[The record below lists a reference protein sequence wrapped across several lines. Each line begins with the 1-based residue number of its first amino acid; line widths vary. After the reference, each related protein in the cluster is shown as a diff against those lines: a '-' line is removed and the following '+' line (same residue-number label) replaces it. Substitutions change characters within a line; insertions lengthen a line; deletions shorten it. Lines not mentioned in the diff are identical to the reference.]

1 MKTKPNPQKV
11 RDSLLD
17 QAAKRTARVLDNLG
31 AVRFIKQ
38 VADRDTLR
46 RFKNDAALT
55 YFIARELEFVKTK
68 VWEDKYRPHKAFDLI
83 PVESEV
89 HPGAENVVWREETL
103 AGIAKI
109 VSNYADDL
117 PQSDVGT
124 RKNTREILTVAGSF
138 SYTFKDML
146 SAAFSG
152 RALDAAKARS
162 LKHSVERTVDE
173 LAAIGHTASGITGML
188 NNGSVALTSLA
199 SGAWATATADEIL
212 QDMADCVGAVFS
224 ASSGVFEADT
234 LALPTAEY
242 QIAAQKR
249 LGDTETTVLQ
259 FFLANNP
266 FIKSVEHWW
275 RLDTAGAS
283 SVARMVA
290 YRKDPDVLHIEM
302 PMLFDMLD
310 PQEKNLAAVVPGLAM
325 TAGCIV
331 SRPLAMQYADF
342 TT

>member
-1 MKTKPNPQKV
+1 MTKPNPQKV
-11 RDSLLD
+11 RDAMLD
-17 QAAKRTARVLDNLG
+17 KAAKRTARILDRIG
-31 AVRFIKQ
+31 AVSIVKS

-46 RFKNDAALT
+46 RFKNDDAIT
-55 YFIARELEFVKTK
+55 YFVARELEYVKAK
-68 VWEDKYRPHKAFDLI
+68 VWEDKYRPHKAFELI
-83 PVESEV
+83 PVESDV
-89 HPGAENVVWREETL
+89 HPGAKNVVWYEEAL
-103 AGIAKI
+103 AGVAKI
-109 VSNYADDL
+109 VSSYADDL

-124 RKNTREILTVAGSF
+124 RENTRTILTVAGSF
-138 SYTFKDML
+138 GYSFKDML
-146 SAAFSG
+146 ASAFTG

-162 LKHSVERTVDE
+162 LKHNIERTIDGV
-173 LAAIGHTASGITGML
+173 AAIGHTASGITGML
-188 NNGSVALTSLA
+188 NNASVATTSLA
-199 SGAWATATADEIL
+199 SGAWATATADEML
-212 QDMADCVGAVFS
+212 RDMSDCAGAVFS
-224 ASSGVFEADT
+224 ASQGVFEADT
-234 LALPTAEY
+234 LVLPVAEY

-259 FFLANNP
+259 FFLATNP
-266 FIKSVEHWW
+266 FIKEVTHWW
-275 RLDTAGAS
+275 RLDTAGAA

-331 SRPLAMQYADF
+331 TRPLAMQYADF